1 MINISGGMQ
10 EMTDSRI
17 WSKEETLSREEF
29 ESIQLERLQKT
40 VERVYQ
46 NVPYYREK
54 LKEAGIEPG
63 DIKTLADLPGIPFT
77 VKDDFRKNYPF
88 GLFASPRKDIVRFHA
103 SSGTT
108 GKPTVVGYTRKDM
121 DTWSELIARI
131 VTMAGVTDDD
141 TAQIAFGYGLFTG
154 AFGLHQG
161 LERVGAAV
169 IPMSSGNTEKQ
180 IMIMKD
186 FGTTALIGTP
196 SYALHMAEVAC
207 EMGVDPKKDLSLKW
221 GLFGGEGSTE
231 AMRNEIN
238 ERWGIFAT
246 ENYGMSELV
255 GPGVSG
261 ECRALSGMHI
271 SEDHFLPEIIDPNT
285 GKVLGPGEVGELVIT
300 TITKEALPILRYR
313 TKDITSLH
321 YETCDCGRTTVRMA
335 KIQGRSDDM
344 LILGG
349 VNVFPSQIEDV
360 LLRIEGI
367 GPHYQIKVF
376 KKGYLDKIEVDV
388 ELVDANLLDSFT
400 LLENLNEKVRHDLR
414 TVLGIE
420 AKVNLVEPRSLARF
434 EGKAKRVIDM
444 REVK

>member
-1 MINISGGMQ
+1 MS
-10 EMTDSRI
+10 DSRI
-17 WSKEETLSREEF
+17 WSREETLEREEF
-29 ESIQLERLQKT
+29 EKIQLERLKKT
-40 VERVYQ
+40 VERVYH
-46 NVPYYREK
+46 NVPYYKEK
-54 LKEAGIEPG
+54 LTEAGIEPG
-63 DIKTLADLPGIPFT
+63 DIKTLADLRKIPFT
-77 VKDDFRKNYPF
+77 VKEDFRKNYPF

-108 GKPTVVGYTRKDM
+108 GKPTVVGYTKKDM
-121 DTWSELIARI
+121 DTWCELIARM
-131 VTMAGVTDDD
+131 VTMAGVTEED

-186 FGTTALIGTP
+186 FGTTTLVGTP
-196 SYALHMAEVAC
+196 SYALHMAEVAY
-207 EMGVDPKKDLSLKW
+207 ELGIDPKKDLCLKW

-231 AMRNEIN
+231 GMRREIN
-238 ERWGIFAT
+238 ERWGLFAT
-246 ENYGMSELV
+246 ENYGMSELI

-261 ECRALSGMHI
+261 ECLALKGMHI

-285 GKVLGPGEVGELVIT
+285 GEVLGEGEVGELVIT
-300 TITKEALPILRYR
+300 TITKEALPVLRYR

-321 YETCDCGRTTVRMA
+321 YEKCDCGRTTVRMS
-335 KIQGRSDDM
+335 KIQGRTDDM
-344 LILGG
+344 LIIGG

-360 LLRIEGI
+360 LLKISGI
-367 GPHYQIKVF
+367 GPHYQIRVY

-388 ELVDANLLDSFT
+388 ELVDVNLLDSFA
-400 LLENLNEKVRHDLR
+400 LLENLNQKVSHQLR
-414 TVLGIE
+414 TVLGID

-434 EGKAKRVIDM
+434 EGKAKRVIDL

>member
-1 MINISGGMQ
+1 MI
-10 EMTDSRI
+10 DSKI
-17 WSKEETLSREEF
+17 WSKEETFEREEF
-29 ESIQLERLQKT
+29 ERIQQERLKKT

-46 NVPYYREK
+46 NVPYYKEK
-54 LKEAGIEPG
+54 LMEARIEPG
-63 DIKTLADLPGIPFT
+63 DIKTLGDLANIPFT

-88 GLFASPRKDIVRFHA
+88 GLFSSPKKDIVRFHA

-131 VTMAGVTDDD
+131 VTMAGVTDED
-141 TAQIAFGYGLFTG
+141 TAQVSFGYGLFTG

-161 LERVGAAV
+161 LERVGASV
-169 IPMSSGNTEKQ
+169 IPISSGNTEKQ
-180 IMIMKD
+180 IMIMQD
-186 FGTTALIGTP
+186 FGTTALISTP
-196 SYALHMAEVAC
+196 SYALHMAEVAA
-207 EMGVDPKKDLSLKW
+207 EMGINPKKDLSLKW
-221 GLFGGEGSTE
+221 GLFGGEGSSE
-231 AMRNEIN
+231 GMRNEIN
-238 ERWGIFAT
+238 ERWGLFAT
-246 ENYGMSELV
+246 ENYGMSELI

-261 ECRALSGMHI
+261 ECLALKGMHI

-285 GKVLGPGEVGELVIT
+285 GKVLSAGEVGELVIT
-300 TITKEALPILRYR
+300 TITKEGLPILRYR

-321 YETCDCGRTTVRMA
+321 YETCDCGRTTVRMS
-335 KIQGRSDDM
+335 KIQGRCDDM

-349 VNVFPSQIEDV
+349 VNIFPSQIEDV
-360 LLRIEGI
+360 LLQIDGI

-388 ELVDANLLDSFT
+388 ELVDANLLDSFA
-400 LLENLNEKVRHDLR
+400 LLESLNQKIKHQLR

-420 AKVNLVEPRSLARF
+420 AKVNLVQPRSLARF

>member
-1 MINISGGMQ
+1 MI
-10 EMTDSRI
+10 DSKI
-17 WSKEETLSREEF
+17 WNREETFEREEF
-29 ESIQLERLQKT
+29 EEIQIERLKNT

-46 NVPYYREK
+46 NVPYYKEK
-54 LKEAGIEPG
+54 FKEAGIEPG
-63 DIKTLADLPGIPFT
+63 DIKTLADLSSIPFT

-88 GLFASPRKDIVRFHA
+88 GLFASPKKDIVRFHA

-121 DTWSELIARI
+121 DTWSELIARLA
-131 VTMAGVTDDD
+131 TMAGVTDED
-141 TAQIAFGYGLFTG
+141 TAQISFGYGLFTG

-161 LERVGAAV
+161 LEKIGASV
-169 IPMSSGNTEKQ
+169 IPMSSGNTKKQ

-186 FGTTALIGTP
+186 FGTTALISTP
-196 SYALHMAEVAC
+196 SYALHMAEVAT
-207 EMGVDPKKDLSLKW
+207 EMGVDPKMDLSIKW

-231 AMRNEIN
+231 SMRNEIN
-238 ERWGIFAT
+238 ERWSIFAT
-246 ENYGMSELV
+246 ENYGMSELI

-261 ECRALSGMHI
+261 ECMALKGMHI
-271 SEDHFLPEIIDPNT
+271 NEDHFIPEIIDSNT
-285 GKVLGPGEVGELVIT
+285 GKVLGEGEVGELVIT

-321 YETCDCGRTTVRMA
+321 YEKCDCGRTTVRMS

-388 ELVDANLLDSFT
+388 ELVDANLLESFT
-400 LLENLNEKVRHDLR
+400 LLENLNQKIKNQLR
-414 TVLGIE
+414 TVLGID

-434 EGKAKRVIDM
+434 EGKARRVIDM
-444 REVK
+444 REGK

>member
-1 MINISGGMQ
+1 MAESK
-10 EMTDSRI
+10 I
-17 WSKEETLSREEF
+17 WSREETLEREEF
-29 ESIQLERLQKT
+29 EKIQLDRLKKT

-46 NVPYYREK
+46 NVPYYKEK
-54 LKEAGIEPG
+54 LTEAGIEPG
-63 DIKTLADLPGIPFT
+63 DINTLADLKKIPFT

-121 DTWSELIARI
+121 DTWSELIARL
-131 VTMAGVTDDD
+131 VTMAGVTDED

-169 IPMSSGNTEKQ
+169 IPMSSGNTEKH

-186 FGTTALIGTP
+186 FGTTTLIGTP
-196 SYALHMAEVAC
+196 SYALHMAEVAL
-207 EMGVDPKKDLSLKW
+207 EMGVDPKKELSLKW

-231 AMRNEIN
+231 GMRKEIN
-238 ERWGIFAT
+238 ERWGMFAT
-246 ENYGMSELV
+246 ENYGLSELV

-261 ECRALSGMHI
+261 ECLALKGMHI
-271 SEDHFLPEIIDPNT
+271 SEDHFLPEIIDPGT
-285 GKVLGPGEVGELVIT
+285 GEVLGEGEVGELVLT

-321 YETCDCGRTTVRMA
+321 YEKCDCGRTTVRMA

-360 LLRIEGI
+360 LLKIDGI
-367 GPHYQIKVF
+367 GPHYQIKVY

-388 ELVDANLLDSFT
+388 ELVDANLLDSFA
-400 LLENLNEKVRHDLR
+400 LLENLNQKVRHQLR
-414 TVLGIE
+414 TVLGID

>member
-1 MINISGGMQ
+1 MF
-10 EMTDSRI
+10 DSRI
-17 WSKEETLSREEF
+17 WSREEVFEREEF
-29 ESIQLERLQKT
+29 KRLQLERLKKT
-40 VERVYQ
+40 VARVYQ
-46 NVPYYREK
+46 NVPYYTEK
-54 LKEAGIEPG
+54 LKAAGLEPG
-63 DIKTLADLPGIPFT
+63 DIKALSDLAAIPFT

-88 GLFASPRKDIVRFHA
+88 GLFASPKKDVVRFHA

-121 DTWSELIARI
+121 DTWSELIARL
-131 VTMAGVTDDD
+131 VTMAGVTEED
-141 TAQIAFGYGLFTG
+141 TAQISFGYGLFTG

-161 LERVGAAV
+161 LERVGASV

-186 FGTTALIGTP
+186 FGTTALISTP
-196 SYALHMAEVAC
+196 SYALHMAEVAM
-207 EMGVDPKKDLSLKW
+207 EIGVDPKKDLKLKW

-231 AMRNEIN
+231 SMRKEIN
-238 ERWGIFAT
+238 ECWGIFAT
-246 ENYGMSELV
+246 ENYGMSELM

-261 ECRALSGMHI
+261 ECQALKGMHI
-271 SEDHFLPEIIDPNT
+271 SEDHFIPEIIDPNT
-285 GKVLGPGEVGELVIT
+285 GKILGEGEVGELVIT

-321 YETCDCGRTTVRMA
+321 YEKCDCGRTTVRMS

-360 LLRIEGI
+360 LLRVDGI

-388 ELVDANLLDSFT
+388 ELVDANLLDSFA
-400 LLENLNEKVRHDLR
+400 LLENLNQKIRHQLK

>member
-1 MINISGGMQ
+1 MFDGK
-10 EMTDSRI
+10 I
-17 WSKEETLSREEF
+17 WSREETLDRDEF
-29 ESIQLERLQKT
+29 ERIQLERLKET

-46 NVPYYREK
+46 CVPHYKKK
-54 LKEAGIEPG
+54 LTEAGIEPG
-63 DIKTLADLPGIPFT
+63 DIRSLSDLSRIPFT
-77 VKDDFRKNYPF
+77 VKDDFRENYPF
-88 GLFASPRKDIVRFHA
+88 GLFSVPQKEVVRLHA

-108 GKPTVVGYTRKDM
+108 GKPTVVGYTKKDM
-121 DTWSELIARI
+121 DTWSELIARL
-131 VTMAGVTDDD
+131 VTMAGVTDED
-141 TAQIAFGYGLFTG
+141 TAQISFGYGLFTG

-161 LERVGAAV
+161 LERVGASV

-186 FGTTALIGTP
+186 FGTTALISTP
-196 SYALHMAEVAC
+196 SYALHMAEVAG
-207 EMGVDPKKDLSLKW
+207 EMGIDPKKELKLKW

-231 AMRNEIN
+231 GMRKEIN
-238 ERWGIFAT
+238 ERWGLFAT
-246 ENYGMSELV
+246 ENYGMSELI

-261 ECRALSGMHI
+261 ECLAMKGMHI

-285 GKVLGPGEVGELVIT
+285 GEVLGEGEVGELVIT

-321 YETCDCGRTTVRMA
+321 YERCECGRTTVRMS

-360 LLRIEGI
+360 LLRINGI

-388 ELVDANLLDSFT
+388 ELVDADLLDSFA
-400 LLENLNEKVRHDLR
+400 LLENLNGKIRHQLR

-444 REVK
+444 REGK